1 MSSDVFRIV
10 VLCTGNRFRSPLAEH
25 VLRHEAAG
33 LPVEVE
39 SFGLLQLDRVGVLP
53 ELVDYAVRSGIEVSD
68 HRSRPLARGSLAAVD
83 LVLGFERIH
92 LAEAVITG
100 GASLERTFTLPELA
114 ALVGSASPRE
124 GSGGFVGQARATI
137 NDASERR
144 VADPRHSAVPEIA
157 DPIGQP
163 VSVAAEIAE
172 RVHRLSIELAGSLF
186 RRGETQSPAGGCSTS
201 T

>member
-10 VLCTGNRFRSPLAEH
+10 VLCTGNRFRSPLAER
-25 VLRHEAAG
+25 VLRREAGG

-39 SFGLLQLDRVGVLP
+39 SFGLLQLDRIGVLP

-68 HRSRPLARGSLAAVD
+68 HRSRPLVRGSLAAVD

-100 GASLERTFTLPELA
+100 GAALERTFTLPELA
-114 ALVGSASPRE
+114 ALVGTASPRA
-124 GSGGFVGQARATI
+124 SGGEFVSHARATI

-144 VADPRHSAVPEIA
+144 AADPRHSVVPEIA

-163 VSVAAEIAE
+163 ASVAAEIAE
-172 RVHRLSIELAGSLF
+172 RVHRLSIELAGALF
-186 RRGETQSPAGGCSTS
+186 RSRRTH
-201 T
+201 